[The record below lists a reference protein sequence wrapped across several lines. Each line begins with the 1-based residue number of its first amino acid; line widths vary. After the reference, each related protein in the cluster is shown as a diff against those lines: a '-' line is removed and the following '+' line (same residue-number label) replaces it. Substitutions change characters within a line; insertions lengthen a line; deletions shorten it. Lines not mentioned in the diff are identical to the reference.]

1 MKKNKTNK
9 SEQIPVLILYE
20 QHSIF
25 CYQNNAMSRHTNF
38 QFRGERE
45 GRVAQMSRQEEVI
58 ARKRQEILE
67 KQKTN
72 ELAKQVAAAQS
83 CSATSPQEV
92 ATPVPEI
99 KHPSNLPKQTFAAD
113 PLPPKNTF
121 TNDGSFLENFRKITE
136 AAKKADEEKQ
146 KIEAERIAKEK
157 ELQEQAEKVENAELL
172 SEQLILPQPIPP

>member
-1 MKKNKTNK
+1 
-9 SEQIPVLILYE
+9 
-20 QHSIF
+20 
-25 CYQNNAMSRHTNF
+25 MSRHTNF

-72 ELAKQVAAAQS
+72 ELAKQVAAAQT
-83 CSATSPQEV
+83 CSATSPPVVTAPTQE
-92 ATPVPEI
+92 T

-113 PLPPKNTF
+113 PPPPKNTF
-121 TNDGSFLENFRKITE
+121 TNDGSFFENFRKITE
-136 AAKKADEEKQ
+136 AAKKAEEEKQ

-157 ELQEQAEKVENAELL
+157 ELQEQAEKAENAE
-172 SEQLILPQPIPP
+172 QLNELVILPQPIPP